1 MSDPFLVSL
10 FQHKAWC
17 NERLVEALR
26 AALDNVDRGQMAV
39 MLLTLDH
46 TSIVDRIFRAHLS
59 GTAPDFPADF
69 PGDEE
74 AATEPTT
81 AAIATEAWQAEAW
94 KPPTTRVDVA
104 PSPAPVVATL
114 RETDA
119 WYLGYV
125 ERATPA
131 DLDTVVMFAFV
142 GDGDTG
148 RMTKGQML
156 AHIVT
161 HGASHRGAIGKML
174 ESAGVAGAPD
184 MVTTFAGQTF
194 GR

>member
-59 GTAPDFPADF
+59 GTAPDFPAVV
-69 PGDEE
+69 
-74 AATEPTT
+74 A
-81 AAIATEAWQAEAW
+81 
-94 KPPTTRVDVA
+94 TRVPDLDA
-104 PSPAPVVATL
+104 LAATL